1 MKPKLPFAVLSL
13 TNKKLGSKH
22 KYKVYKEAD
31 LEFLRATGNGSKPI
45 LDFNMKKLEL
55 EYDYDTDEEQICA
68 AKSMLWRENIDAVDY
83 FVKED
88 PLILVG
94 NLNMNWNFKL
104 SFYIY
109 NN

>member
-94 NLNMNWNFKL
+94 NLNMN
-104 SFYIY
+104 
-109 NN
+109 